1 MTTINPIYVQP
12 QPQQTKS
19 KHKVARH
26 AVNAGITAAGVGATA
41 YAVHKDYIGK
51 LIDSNNVVAKN
62 VVKVFSKIGEK
73 CMKPFDEILKN
84 SLEKNLFAPKKDL
97 PKALK
102 KSKTGAAMLLT
113 LGAIGLGF
121 LARGIYNA
129 GKISAE

>member
-1 MTTINPIYVQP
+1 MTTINPVYVQP
-12 QPQQTKS
+12 QPQTQS

-26 AVNAGITAAGVGATA
+26 IVNAGITTAGVGATG
-41 YAVHKDYIGK
+41 YAVRKDCIGK
-51 LIDSNNVVAKN
+51 LLDSNNTVAKN

-73 CMKPFDEILKN
+73 CMKPFDEILKFPLGKRGFDAKEI
-84 SLEKNLFAPKKDL
+84 SE
-97 PKALK
+97 ALK
-102 KSKTGAAMLLT
+102 TSRTGLAMAAT

>member
-12 QPQQTKS
+12 QPQTQS

-26 AVNAGITAAGVGATA
+26 VVNAGVTAAGVGATG
-41 YAVHKDYIGK
+41 YALRKDCIGK
-51 LIDSNNVVAKN
+51 LLDSNNAVAKN

-73 CMKPFDEILKN
+73 CMKPFDEILKLP
-84 SLEKNLFAPKKDL
+84 LEKRGFDAKEISE
-97 PKALK
+97 ALK
-102 KSKTGAAMLLT
+102 TSRTGLAMAAT

-129 GKISAE
+129 GKINAE